1 MSKKV
6 LSAEERVVKY
16 GNIIA
21 GVGIFYL
28 VLEAIVLF
36 MQTSIL
42 LNPVSLI
49 MYGVQIAMLLA
60 MVIGIKKRQK
70 YGITAAWVFEG
81 YMIFLLIL
89 ALLGIGGV
97 DLIALLVMI
106 WLPSEIKSFSKA
118 LKELNSANQ
127 EDTTTTDS
135 SQTL

>member
-1 MSKKV
+1 
-6 LSAEERVVKY
+6 
-16 GNIIA
+16 
-21 GVGIFYL
+21 
-28 VLEAIVLF
+28 
-36 MQTSIL
+36 
-42 LNPVSLI
+42 

-70 YGITAAWVFEG
+70 YGITAAWGFEG

>member
-1 MSKKV
+1 
-6 LSAEERVVKY
+6 
-16 GNIIA
+16 
-21 GVGIFYL
+21 
-28 VLEAIVLF
+28 
-36 MQTSIL
+36 
-42 LNPVSLI
+42 
-49 MYGVQIAMLLA
+49 
-60 MVIGIKKRQK
+60 
-70 YGITAAWVFEG
+70 
-81 YMIFLLIL
+81 MIFLLIL